1 MLTWDAEASWRGFC
15 LSPAIRYRGS
25 RWLAEGSRCRRSK
38 LRLVSRVCRRRGEA
52 VELRIEHRSLGP
64 AAQAGL
70 AGRGLAGP
78 SEGWMTSLRRGW
90 ICSVVKSTVA
100 NISNMFHVN

>member
-52 VELRIEHRSLGP
+52 VELRIEHRSLGDRP
-64 AAQAGL
+64 RRPVSCL
-70 AGRGLAGP
+70 AGRGTWLAQVRDG
-78 SEGWMTSLRRGW
+78 
-90 ICSVVKSTVA
+90 
-100 NISNMFHVN
+100 